1 MLIRNKLK
9 SVIKIA
15 IMISLLCSF
24 SACVTKN
31 NFIMLDQNQTTT
43 EKIENKKL
51 VIYQAFVRHFGNK
64 NTTNKFYGS
73 IAENGSGKFND
84 INEKALKELKK
95 LGVNYVW
102 FTGVI
107 EHATMTDYTQ
117 YGIKSDDPD
126 IVKGRAGSP
135 YAIKDYYD
143 VDPDLAVDVKN
154 RMAEYDSLIK
164 RTHAEGLKVLMDFIP
179 NHVART
185 YHSDQKPTTV
195 VDLGATDDTT
205 KSFSPTNDFYYI
217 PNERFVV
224 PNGYN
229 PGGNEFH
236 SALKDGKFDEFPAKA
251 TGNNV
256 FKNAPSIDDWFETIK
271 LNYGLDIQNNN
282 TKNFVPQPP
291 LWKKMRDILAFW
303 ASKGV
308 DGFRC
313 DMVEMVPVEF
323 WNWVITD
330 LRKKYPDLIFI
341 GEAYDRN
348 EYKNFLVNGK
358 FDFLYDKVGLYDG
371 LKRLMINDNKGTVND
386 ISFVWQKESNGFSQ
400 HMLRFLENH
409 DETRIASKEF
419 AQNPW
424 FAVPGMVVTATLSSG
439 PVMIYNGQEVGEPA
453 HGAEGFGGD
462 DSRSSIFDYWGLPKH
477 QKWMHDGAFDGGK
490 LNEEEKNL
498 RLFYSKLLN
507 LVNTNEAI
515 SSGNFYELQ
524 QANKASVGFNDRVYT
539 YLRFTENKRVLI
551 LTNFNRNE
559 VTLNVNFPKDV
570 LEAFHLEGK
579 SINFTD
585 LLSDTKFNT
594 ENINKGLSIKM
605 PSTSAVILEF

>member
-1 MLIRNKLK
+1 
-9 SVIKIA
+9 
-15 IMISLLCSF
+15 
-24 SACVTKN
+24 
-31 NFIMLDQNQTTT
+31 MLDQNQTTT
-43 EKIENKKL
+43 EQIENRKL
-51 VIYQAFVRHFGNK
+51 VIYQAFVRHFVNK
-64 NTTNKFYGS
+64 NTSNKFYGS
-73 IAENGSGKFND
+73 IEENGSGKFND
-84 INEKALKELKK
+84 INEKALKELKT
-95 LGVNYVW
+95 LGINYIW

-117 YGIKSDDPD
+117 FGIKSDDPD

-154 RMAEYDSLIK
+154 RMAEYESLIK
-164 RTHAEGLKVLMDFIP
+164 RTHGQGLKVLMDFIP

-185 YHSDQKPTTV
+185 YHSDQKPNNV

-217 PNERFVV
+217 PNQHFVV

-229 PGGNEFH
+229 PGGNDFH
-236 SALKDGKFDEFPAKA
+236 SPLKDGKFDEYPAKA

-256 FKNAPSIDDWFETIK
+256 FKSSPSIDDWFETIK
-271 LNYGLDIQNNN
+271 LNYGLDIQHHN

-291 LWKKMRDILAFW
+291 VWRKMRDILAFW

-358 FDFLYDKVGLYDG
+358 FDYLYDKVGLYDG
-371 LKRLMINDNKGTVND
+371 VKRLMMNDTNGTVKD
-386 ISFVWQKESNGFSQ
+386 ISLVWQKESNGFSQ

-409 DETRIASKEF
+409 DETRIASKDF

-424 FAVPGMVVTATLSSG
+424 YAVPGMVVTATLSSG

-462 DSRSSIFDYWGLPKH
+462 DSRSSIFDYWSLPKH
-477 QKWMHDGAFDGGK
+477 QKWMNEGAFDGGK
-490 LNEEEKNL
+490 LNEEEKSL
-498 RLFYSKLLN
+498 RQFYSKLLN
-507 LVNTNEAI
+507 LVTENEAI
-515 SSGNFYELQ
+515 SKGNFYELL
-524 QANKASVGFNDRVYT
+524 QANQDVAGFNDKVYA
-539 YLRFTENKRVLI
+539 YLRYTENKRVLV
-551 LTNFNRNE
+551 LANFNRNE
-559 VTLNVNFPKDV
+559 TTLNVNLPKDV
-570 LEAFHLEGK
+570 LDAFNLDEK
-579 SINFTD
+579 AITFTD

-594 ENINKGLSIKM
+594 ANINKGLSIKL
-605 PSTSAVILEF
+605 PATSAVILEF

>member
-1 MLIRNKLK
+1 
-9 SVIKIA
+9 
-15 IMISLLCSF
+15 
-24 SACVTKN
+24 
-31 NFIMLDQNQTTT
+31 MLDQNQTTA
-43 EKIENKKL
+43 EQIANRKL

-73 IAENGSGKFND
+73 IQENGSGKFND
-84 INEKALKELKK
+84 FSEIALGELKK

-102 FTGVI
+102 YTGVI

-143 VDPDLAVDVKN
+143 VDPDLAVDVNK
-154 RMAEYDSLIK
+154 RMEEYEALIK
-164 RTHAEGLKVLMDFIP
+164 RTHGQGLKVLMDFIP

-185 YHSDQKPTTV
+185 YHSDRKPNNV
-195 VDLGATDDTT
+195 IDLGANDDTT

-217 PNERFVV
+217 PNQNFVV
-224 PNGYN
+224 PKGYN
-229 PGGNEFH
+229 PGGDEFK
-236 SALKDGKFDEFPAKA
+236 SPLKDGKFDEYPAKA

-256 FKNAPSIDDWFETIK
+256 FNHAPSIDDWFETIK
-271 LNYGLDIQNNN
+271 LNYGLDIQHNN

-291 LWKKMRDILAFW
+291 VWRKMRDILAFW

-323 WNWVITD
+323 WSWVIAD

-358 FDFLYDKVGLYDG
+358 FDYLYDKVGLYDG
-371 LKRLMINDNKGTVND
+371 IKRLMMNEANGTVKD

-409 DETRIASKEF
+409 DETRIASKDF
-419 AQNPW
+419 AQNAW
-424 FAVPGMVVTATLSSG
+424 YGVPGMVVTATLSSG

-453 HGAEGFGGD
+453 QGAEGFGGD
-462 DSRSSIFDYWGLPKH
+462 DGRSSIFDYWSLPKH
-477 QKWMHDGAFDGGK
+477 QKWMNDGAFDGGK
-490 LNEEEKNL
+490 LNEEEKSL
-498 RLFYSKLLN
+498 RQFYSKLLN
-507 LVNTNEAI
+507 LVNQNEAI
-515 SSGNFYELQ
+515 AKGSFYELLN
-524 QANKASVGFNDRVYT
+524 ANQGSAGFNDRVYA
-539 YLRFTENKRVLI
+539 YLRYTANKRVLV
-551 LTNFNRNE
+551 LANFNRNE
-559 VTLNVNFPKDV
+559 TTLSVKFPKDV
-570 LEAFHLEGK
+570 LEAFKLEAK
-579 SINFTD
+579 AITFTD

-594 ENINKGLSIKM
+594 ANMNEGLNIKM
-605 PSTSAVILEF
+605 PATSAVILEF

>member
-1 MLIRNKLK
+1 
-9 SVIKIA
+9 
-15 IMISLLCSF
+15 
-24 SACVTKN
+24 
-31 NFIMLDQNQTTT
+31 MLDQNQTTA
-43 EKIENKKL
+43 EQIANRKL

-73 IAENGSGKFND
+73 IEENGSGKFND

-95 LGVNYVW
+95 LGINYVW

-107 EHATMTDYTQ
+107 EHATMTDYSKF
-117 YGIKSDDPD
+117 GIKSDDPD

-143 VDPDLAVDVKN
+143 VDPDLAVDVNN
-154 RMAEYDSLIK
+154 RMDEYEALIK
-164 RTHAEGLKVLMDFIP
+164 RTHAQGLKVLMDFIP

-185 YHSDQKPTTV
+185 YHSDQKPTNV
-195 VDLGATDDTT
+195 ADLGATDDTS

-217 PNERFVV
+217 PNQHFVV
-224 PNGYN
+224 PKGYN
-229 PGGNEFH
+229 PGGNEFQ
-236 SALKDGKFDEFPAKA
+236 SPLKDGKFDEYPAKA

-256 FKNAPSIDDWFETIK
+256 FNHAPSIDDWFETIK
-271 LNYGLDIQNNN
+271 LNYGLDVQNNN

-291 LWKKMRDILAFW
+291 VWRKMRDILAFW
-303 ASKGV
+303 ATKGV

-323 WNWVITD
+323 WSWVITD

-358 FDFLYDKVGLYDG
+358 FDYLYDKVGLYDG
-371 LKRLMINDNKGTVND
+371 IKRLMCNEANGTVKD

-409 DETRIASKEF
+409 DETRIASKDF

-424 FAVPGMVVTATLSSG
+424 YGVPGMVVTATLSSG

-453 HGAEGFGGD
+453 QGAEGFGGD

-477 QKWMHDGAFDGGK
+477 QKWMNDGAFDGGK
-490 LNEEEKNL
+490 LTEEEKSL
-498 RLFYSKLLN
+498 RQFYSKLLN
-507 LVNTNEAI
+507 LVNENEAI
-515 SSGNFYELQ
+515 ASGNFYELLQ
-524 QANKASVGFNDRVYT
+524 ENQSSQGFNDKVYA
-539 YLRFTENKRVLI
+539 YLRYTENKRVLV
-551 LTNFNRNE
+551 LANFNRNE
-559 VTLNVNFPKDV
+559 ASLNVKFPKDV
-570 LEAFHLEGK
+570 LQAFKLEGK
-579 SINFTD
+579 AINFTD
-585 LLSDTKFNT
+585 LLSNTKFNT
-594 ENINKGLSIKM
+594 ANMNEGIKIKM

>member
-1 MLIRNKLK
+1 
-9 SVIKIA
+9 
-15 IMISLLCSF
+15 
-24 SACVTKN
+24 
-31 NFIMLDQNQTTT
+31 MLDQNQTTT
-43 EKIENKKL
+43 EQIENRKL

-64 NTTNKFYGS
+64 NTSNKFYGS
-73 IAENGSGKFND
+73 IEENGSGKFND
-84 INEKALKELKK
+84 INEKALKELKT
-95 LGVNYVW
+95 LGVNYIW

-117 YGIKSDDPD
+117 FGIKSDDPD

-154 RMAEYDSLIK
+154 RMAEYESLIK
-164 RTHAEGLKVLMDFIP
+164 RTHGEGLKVLMDFIP

-185 YHSDQKPTTV
+185 YHSDQKPNNV

-217 PNERFVV
+217 PNQHFVV

-229 PGGNEFH
+229 PGGNDFH
-236 SALKDGKFDEFPAKA
+236 SPLKDGKFDEYPAKA

-256 FKNAPSIDDWFETIK
+256 FKSSPSIDDWFETIK
-271 LNYGLDIQNNN
+271 LNYGLDIQHHN

-291 LWKKMRDILAFW
+291 VWRKMRDILAFW

-358 FDFLYDKVGLYDG
+358 FDYLYDKVGLYDG
-371 LKRLMINDNKGTVND
+371 VKRLMMNDTNGTVKD
-386 ISFVWQKESNGFSQ
+386 ISLVWQKESNGFSQ

-409 DETRIASKEF
+409 DETRIASKDF

-424 FAVPGMVVTATLSSG
+424 CAVPGMVVTATLSSG

-462 DSRSSIFDYWGLPKH
+462 DSRSSIFDYWSLPKH
-477 QKWMHDGAFDGGK
+477 QKWMNEGAFDGGK
-490 LNEEEKNL
+490 LNEEEKSL
-498 RLFYSKLLN
+498 RQFYSKLLN
-507 LVNTNEAI
+507 LVTENEAI
-515 SSGNFYELQ
+515 SKGNFYELL
-524 QANKASVGFNDRVYT
+524 QANQDVAGFNDKVYA
-539 YLRFTENKRVLI
+539 YLRYTENKRVLV
-551 LTNFNRNE
+551 LANFNRNE
-559 VTLNVNFPKDV
+559 TTLNVNLPKDV
-570 LEAFHLEGK
+570 LDAFNLDEK
-579 SINFTD
+579 AITFTD

-594 ENINKGLSIKM
+594 ANINKGLSIKL
-605 PSTSAVILEF
+605 PATSAVILEF

>member
-1 MLIRNKLK
+1 
-9 SVIKIA
+9 
-15 IMISLLCSF
+15 
-24 SACVTKN
+24 
-31 NFIMLDQNQTTT
+31 MLDQNQTTA
-43 EKIENKKL
+43 EQIENRKL

-73 IAENGSGKFND
+73 IQENGSGKFND
-84 INEKALKELKK
+84 FSEIALGELKK

-102 FTGVI
+102 YTGVI

-143 VDPDLAVDVKN
+143 VDPDLAVDVNK
-154 RMAEYDSLIK
+154 RMEEYEALIK
-164 RTHAEGLKVLMDFIP
+164 RTHGQGLKVLMDFIP

-185 YHSDQKPTTV
+185 YHSDQKPSNV
-195 VDLGATDDTT
+195 IDLGANDDTT

-217 PNERFVV
+217 PNQNFVV
-224 PNGYN
+224 PKGYN
-229 PGGNEFH
+229 PGGDEFK
-236 SALKDGKFDEFPAKA
+236 SALKDGKFDEYPAKA

-256 FKNAPSIDDWFETIK
+256 FNHAPSIDDWFETIK
-271 LNYGLDIQNNN
+271 LNYGLDIQHNN

-291 LWKKMRDILAFW
+291 VWRKMRDILAFW

-323 WNWVITD
+323 WSWVITD

-358 FDFLYDKVGLYDG
+358 FDYLYDKVGLYDG
-371 LKRLMINDNKGTVND
+371 IKRLMMNEANGTVKD

-409 DETRIASKEF
+409 DETRIASKDF

-424 FAVPGMVVTATLSSG
+424 YGVPGMVVTATLSSG

-453 HGAEGFGGD
+453 QGAEGFGGD
-462 DSRSSIFDYWGLPKH
+462 DGRSSIFDYWSLPKH
-477 QKWMHDGAFDGGK
+477 QKWMNDEAFDGGK
-490 LNEEEKNL
+490 LNEEEKSL
-498 RLFYSKLLN
+498 RQFYSKLLN
-507 LVNTNEAI
+507 LVNRNEAI
-515 SSGNFYELQ
+515 AKGSFYELLN
-524 QANKASVGFNDRVYT
+524 ANQGSAGFNDRVYA
-539 YLRFTENKRVLI
+539 YLRYTANKRVLV
-551 LTNFNRNE
+551 LANFNRNE
-559 VTLNVNFPKDV
+559 TTLSVKFPKDV
-570 LEAFHLEGK
+570 LEAFNLEAK
-579 SINFTD
+579 AIAFTD

-594 ENINKGLSIKM
+594 ANMNEGLNIKM
-605 PSTSAVILEF
+605 PATSAVILEF

>member
-1 MLIRNKLK
+1 MK

-15 IMISLLCSF
+15 LSIGLICGL

-31 NFIMLDQNQTTT
+31 KLQMLDQNQTTT
-43 EKIENKKL
+43 EQIDNRKL

-73 IAENGSGKFND
+73 IEENGSGKFND
-84 INEKALKELKK
+84 INEKALSELKT

-117 YGIKSDDPD
+117 FGIKSDDPD

-154 RMAEYDSLIK
+154 RMAEYESLIK
-164 RTHAEGLKVLMDFIP
+164 RTHGQGLKVLMDFIP

-185 YHSDQKPTTV
+185 YHSDQKPNNV

-217 PNERFVV
+217 PNQHFVV

-229 PGGNEFH
+229 PGGNDFH
-236 SALKDGKFDEFPAKA
+236 SPLKDGNFDEYPAKA

-256 FKNAPSIDDWFETIK
+256 FNHAPSIDDWFETIK
-271 LNYGLDIQNNN
+271 LNYGLDVQHNN

-291 LWKKMRDILAFW
+291 VWKKMRDILAFW
-303 ASKGV
+303 AAKGV

-323 WNWVITD
+323 WSWVITD

-358 FDFLYDKVGLYDG
+358 FDYLYDKVGLYDG
-371 LKRLMINDNKGTVND
+371 VKRLITNDNNGTIKD

-462 DSRSSIFDYWGLPKH
+462 DSRSSIFDYWSLPKH
-477 QKWMHDGAFDGGK
+477 QKWMNDGAFDGGK
-490 LNEEEKNL
+490 LNEEEKSL
-498 RLFYSKLLN
+498 RQFYSKLLN
-507 LVNTNEAI
+507 LVTENEAI
-515 SSGNFYELQ
+515 SKGNFYELL
-524 QANKASVGFNDRVYT
+524 QANQGAAGFNDKVYA
-539 YLRFTENKRVLI
+539 YLRYTKNKRVLV
-551 LTNFNRNE
+551 LANFNRNE
-559 VTLNVNFPKDV
+559 TTLNVNLPKDV
-570 LEAFHLEGK
+570 LDAFSLEG
-579 SINFTD
+579 NAVTFTD

-594 ENINKGLSIKM
+594 DNINKGLSIKL
-605 PSTSAVILEF
+605 PATSAVILEF

>member
-1 MLIRNKLK
+1 
-9 SVIKIA
+9 
-15 IMISLLCSF
+15 
-24 SACVTKN
+24 
-31 NFIMLDQNQTTT
+31 MLDQNQTTA
-43 EKIENKKL
+43 EQIENRKL

-73 IAENGSGKFND
+73 IQENGSGKFND
-84 INEKALKELKK
+84 FSEIALSELKK

-102 FTGVI
+102 YTGVI
-107 EHATMTDYTQ
+107 EHATMTDYSQ

-143 VDPDLAVDVKN
+143 VDPDLAVDVNK
-154 RMAEYDSLIK
+154 RMEEYEALIK
-164 RTHAEGLKVLMDFIP
+164 RTHGQGLKVLMDFIP

-185 YHSDQKPTTV
+185 YHSDQKPSNV
-195 VDLGATDDTT
+195 IDLGANDDTT

-217 PNERFVV
+217 PNQNFVV
-224 PNGYN
+224 PKGYN
-229 PGGNEFH
+229 PGGDEFK
-236 SALKDGKFDEFPAKA
+236 SPLKDGKFDEYPAKA

-256 FKNAPSIDDWFETIK
+256 FNHAPSIDDWFETIK
-271 LNYGLDIQNNN
+271 LNYGLDIQHNN

-291 LWKKMRDILAFW
+291 VWRKMRDILAFW

-323 WNWVITD
+323 WSWVIAD

-358 FDFLYDKVGLYDG
+358 FDYLYDKVGLYDG
-371 LKRLMINDNKGTVND
+371 IKRLMMNEANGTVKD

-409 DETRIASKEF
+409 DETRIASKDF

-424 FAVPGMVVTATLSSG
+424 YGVPGMVVTATLSSG

-453 HGAEGFGGD
+453 QGAEGFGGD
-462 DSRSSIFDYWGLPKH
+462 DGRSSIFDYWSLPKH
-477 QKWMHDGAFDGGK
+477 QKWMNDGAFDGGK
-490 LNEEEKNL
+490 LNEEEKRL
-498 RLFYSKLLN
+498 RQFYSKLLN
-507 LVNTNEAI
+507 LVNQNEAI
-515 SSGNFYELQ
+515 AKGSFYELLN
-524 QANKASVGFNDRVYT
+524 ANQGSTGFNDRVYAYVRYT
-539 YLRFTENKRVLI
+539 ANKRVLV
-551 LTNFNRNE
+551 LANFNRNE
-559 VTLNVNFPKDV
+559 TNLSVKFPKDV
-570 LEAFHLEGK
+570 LEAFNLEAK
-579 SINFTD
+579 AITFTD

-594 ENINKGLSIKM
+594 TNMNEGLNIKM

>member
-1 MLIRNKLK
+1 
-9 SVIKIA
+9 
-15 IMISLLCSF
+15 
-24 SACVTKN
+24 
-31 NFIMLDQNQTTT
+31 MLDQNQTTT
-43 EKIENKKL
+43 EQIENRKL

-64 NTTNKFYGS
+64 NTSNKFYGS
-73 IAENGSGKFND
+73 IEENGSGKFND
-84 INEKALKELKK
+84 INEKALKELKT
-95 LGVNYVW
+95 LGINYIW

-117 YGIKSDDPD
+117 FGIKSDDPD

-154 RMAEYDSLIK
+154 RMAEYESLIK
-164 RTHAEGLKVLMDFIP
+164 RTHGEGLKVLMDFIP

-185 YHSDQKPTTV
+185 YHSDQKPNNV

-217 PNERFVV
+217 PNQHFVV

-229 PGGNEFH
+229 PGGDDFH
-236 SALKDGKFDEFPAKA
+236 SPLKDGKFDEYPAKA

-256 FKNAPSIDDWFETIK
+256 FKSSPSIDDWFETIK
-271 LNYGLDIQNNN
+271 LNYGLDIQHHN

-291 LWKKMRDILAFW
+291 VWRKMRDILAFW
-303 ASKGV
+303 ASKGI

-358 FDFLYDKVGLYDG
+358 FDYLYDKVGLYDG
-371 LKRLMINDNKGTVND
+371 VKRLMMNDTNGTVKD
-386 ISFVWQKESNGFSQ
+386 ISLVWQKESNGFSQ

-409 DETRIASKEF
+409 DETRIASKDF

-424 FAVPGMVVTATLSSG
+424 YAVPGMVVTATLSSG

-462 DSRSSIFDYWGLPKH
+462 DSRSSIFDYWSLPKH
-477 QKWMHDGAFDGGK
+477 QKWMNEGAFDGGK
-490 LNEEEKNL
+490 LNEEEKSL
-498 RLFYSKLLN
+498 RQFYSKLLN
-507 LVNTNEAI
+507 LVTENEAI
-515 SSGNFYELQ
+515 SKGNFYELLQ
-524 QANKASVGFNDRVYT
+524 VNQDIAGFNDKVYA
-539 YLRFTENKRVLI
+539 YLRYTENKRVLV
-551 LTNFNRNE
+551 LANFNRNE
-559 VTLNVNFPKDV
+559 TTLNVNLPKDV
-570 LEAFHLEGK
+570 LDAFNLDEK
-579 SINFTD
+579 AITFTD

-594 ENINKGLSIKM
+594 ANINKGLSIKL
-605 PSTSAVILEF
+605 PATSAVILEF

>member
-1 MLIRNKLK
+1 
-9 SVIKIA
+9 
-15 IMISLLCSF
+15 
-24 SACVTKN
+24 
-31 NFIMLDQNQTTT
+31 MLDQNQTTA
-43 EKIENKKL
+43 EQIENRKL

-73 IAENGSGKFND
+73 IQENGSGKFND
-84 INEKALKELKK
+84 FSEKALGELKD
-95 LGVNYVW
+95 LGINYVW
-102 FTGVI
+102 YTGVI

-143 VDPDLAVDVKN
+143 VDPDLAVDVNK
-154 RMAEYDSLIK
+154 RMEEYEALIK
-164 RTHAEGLKVLMDFIP
+164 RTHAQGLKVLMDFIP

-185 YHSDQKPTTV
+185 YHSDQKPSNV
-195 VDLGATDDTT
+195 IDLGANDDTT
-205 KSFSPTNDFYYI
+205 QSFSPTNDFYYI
-217 PNERFVV
+217 PNQHFVV
-224 PNGYN
+224 PKGYN
-229 PGGNEFH
+229 PGGNEFQ
-236 SALKDGKFDEFPAKA
+236 SPLKDGKFDEYPAKA

-256 FKNAPSIDDWFETIK
+256 FNHSPSIDDWFETIK
-271 LNYGLDIQNNN
+271 LNYGLDVQNNN

-291 LWKKMRDILAFW
+291 VWRKMRDILAFW
-303 ASKGV
+303 AGKGV

-358 FDFLYDKVGLYDG
+358 FDYLYDKVGLYDG
-371 LKRLMINDNKGTVND
+371 IKRLMRNEANGTVKD

-409 DETRIASKEF
+409 DETRIASKDF

-424 FAVPGMVVTATLSSG
+424 YGVPGMVVTATLSSG
-439 PVMIYNGQEVGEPA
+439 PVMIYNGQEVGEPGQ
-453 HGAEGFGGD
+453 GAEGFGGD
-462 DSRSSIFDYWGLPKH
+462 DGRSSIFDYWALPKH
-477 QKWMHDGAFDGGK
+477 QKWMNNGAFDGGR
-490 LNEEEKNL
+490 LNEEEKSL
-498 RLFYSKLLN
+498 RQFYSKLLN
-507 LVNTNEAI
+507 LVNKNEAI
-515 SSGNFYELQ
+515 SGGSFYELLI
-524 QANKASVGFNDRVYT
+524 ANQGSAGFNDRVYA
-539 YLRFTENKRVLI
+539 YLRYTENKRVLV
-551 LTNFNRNE
+551 LANFNRNE
-559 VTLNVNFPKDV
+559 ASLSVKFPKDV
-570 LEAFHLEGK
+570 LEAFNLEAK
-579 SINFTD
+579 AITFTD

-594 ENINKGLSIKM
+594 ANMNEGLNIKM